1 MSRQCINE
9 LEIGHKV
16 DMEVRI
22 VAADVRNKKNGEPYL
37 ALTLGDCTGEIEAK
51 HWKLN
56 LKECEAVA
64 MVQFA
69 QVVGNA
75 REYNG
80 AIELHLTQA
89 PRDLGLPQNMSDFL
103 KCSPLSLDELH
114 SRLHQHIASVQ
125 DVRLNALLRS
135 IFTEDKEKS
144 EAFME
149 YPAALGM
156 HHAFRH
162 GLLHHTL
169 EVVDMVAVMADQQI
183 RWGGH
188 PVCRD
193 LAVSGALL
201 HDIGKVEEMQEQNFS
216 YEISEAGS
224 LHGHIMQGAIYVT
237 RKIAKLKH
245 KRPDISFS
253 KELEQ
258 MLIHLICSHHGK
270 GEWGSPRPPMTAE
283 AVLIHMAD
291 KTSADLYYMEEMHKK
306 AVNGKTVVKQ
316 SKLEN
321 GFGGQGRYVF
331 VGDMGTLEM
340 IGHEIDGQEEPLAF
354 PIPRE
359 FQLPILRLISTDEAE
374 DLRISTRNL
383 PLVGKIAAGQPLLH
397 SDCLDGHLSVEA
409 SGLGNGKGLYYLLR
423 VRGDSMTGDGIFDD
437 DLIVVKQQDDAD
449 FGDLVVA
456 LLMDEDEG
464 ATVKRLVQI
473 AGQVFLMPSNPAYP
487 PIPVSDR
494 SALQIQGRVIGIAR
508 SDVPMD

>member
-1 MSRQCINE
+1 MSRQWIKD
-9 LEIGHKV
+9 LDVGQKV
-16 DMEVRI
+16 DM
-22 VAADVRNKKNGEPYL
+22 DVRVVKAALHTAQNKSHFL
-37 ALTLGDCTGEIEAK
+37 LLTLADKTGEITGKQWNSTAK
-51 HWKLN
+51 DHETLSTTK
-56 LKECEAVA
+56 
-64 MVQFA
+64 FA
-69 QVVGNA
+69 RVVG
-75 REYNG
+75 RLEEYRG
-80 AIELHLTQA
+80 SQQVIFSQ
-89 PRDLGLPQNMSDFL
+89 PPIDIGVPQNMSDFL
-103 KCSPLSLDELH
+103 ICSPLPPDELH
-114 SRLHQHIASVQ
+114 SRLHQHIASVH
-125 DVRLNALLRS
+125 DIRLNALLRS

-169 EVVDMVAVMADQQI
+169 EVVDMVAAMADQQI

-193 LAVSGALL
+193 LAVTGALL
-201 HDIGKVEEMQEQNFS
+201 HDIGKVEEMQEQNFC
-216 YEISEAGS
+216 YEFSEAGS
-224 LHGHIMQGAIYVT
+224 LHGHIVQGAIYVT
-237 RKIAKLKH
+237 RKIAGLKR

-270 GEWGSPRPPMTAE
+270 GEWGSPRSPMTAE
-283 AVLIHMAD
+283 AVLIHTAD
-291 KTSADLYYMEEMHKK
+291 KASADLYYMEEMHKK

-316 SKLEN
+316 PKLEN

-340 IGHEIDGQEEPLAF
+340 VRNKIDEQEEPLGF
-354 PIPRE
+354 PIPSQ
-359 FQLPILRLISTDEAE
+359 FKLPILRLITTEEAE
-374 DLRISTRNL
+374 DLGISTRTL

-397 SDCLDGHLSVEA
+397 SDSLDGHLSVDA
-409 SGLGNGKGLYYLLR
+409 SGLGNGKGAYYLLR
-423 VRGDSMTGDGIFDD
+423 VRGESMTGDGILDD
-437 DLIVVKQQDDAD
+437 DLIVVKKQDEAD

-456 LLMDEDEG
+456 LLRDEDEG

-508 SDVPMD
+508 SDVPTA